1 MKIAKDLRL
10 SFNVDSDAHGTLIVH
25 SLPIGRETFELYF
38 AELGAVFK
46 ACYGDDDE
54 ARHLA
59 LVGPRIA
66 FAALKKAAKV
76 AGTWDTPAGVEA
88 GLVNELIRLTQIAYV
103 DGANGWKTTPMATAQ
118 AHGVLDEDA
127 TEEVLNSLVFFTA
140 ACKAGPKKLVRA
152 MLPVIGE
159 SIGWEFGFS
168 TITERIASS
177 QKSTPDEGTTEK
189 ASSIIA

>member
-1 MKIAKDLRL
+1 MKITKDLRL
-10 SFNVDSDAHGTLIVH
+10 SFSFESSKFGTMLVH
-25 SLPIGRETFELYF
+25 SLPIGRSVFELYF

-59 LVGPRIA
+59 LIGPRIA
-66 FAALKKAAKV
+66 YVALKKAAMQAK
-76 AGTWDTPAGVEA
+76 TWEAVEA
-88 GLVNELIRLTQIAYV
+88 GLVNELIRLTQVSYIEP
-103 DGANGWKTTPMATAQ
+103 GSPGWQTLPLATLQ
-118 AHGVLDEDA
+118 SREVLDEDDS
-127 TEEVLNSLVFFTA
+127 EEVLNSLVFFTA
-140 ACKAGPKKLVRA
+140 ACKAGPKKLVEA

-168 TITERIASS
+168 SSTAFIASLE
-177 QKSTPDEGTTEK
+177 KSTPKESTTEK